1 MGAPFFSAPGRGD
14 REGLGVSVG
23 LGTGLSSGVA
33 VGVGDFF
40 LCFRFV
46 SDVGL
51 GDGVGETFFRF
62 GEAVGDGLGVAF
74 FGERFRCLRGAG
86 VGVAKIFLIFVP
98 NESSAAFAAW
108 SVPNEIAAIRSPRNI
123 GWETA
128 KIVGR
133 FCETASAPASDTDAL
148 QFAFWFLIG

>member
-1 MGAPFFSAPGRGD
+1 MRD
-14 REGLGVSVG
+14 R
-23 LGTGLSSGVA
+23 GVA
-33 VGVGDFF
+33 IDVVSATPKEQIAW
-40 LCFRFV
+40 LKRIELERIFV
-46 SDVGL
+46 AAQNGIEISSFAHPDVL
-51 GDGVGETFFRF
+51 LARIARNIFEPVF
-62 GEAVGDGLGVAF
+62 GQ
-74 FGERFRCLRGAG
+74 RFRCLRGAG

-108 SVPNEIAAIRSPRNI
+108 KVPNEIAAIRSPRNI